1 MKDLFSFLVLSAL
14 GAILV
19 GCGAGE
25 QEAPKPNPA
34 QFAPKP
40 GGPDSGG
47 PNSAPVTSAK
57 P

>member
-1 MKDLFSFLVLSAL
+1 MKPVILLLALVSMV
-14 GAILV
+14 LV
-19 GCGAGE
+19 GCGVGE

-34 QFAPKP
+34 EFTPKP

-47 PNSAPVTSAK
+47 PNSAPKVPTT